1 MRWQPLPS
9 RTFERR
15 RLHRLLPKPLGI
27 SARGWLY
34 QDAGDLAQSAYWR
47 DKALEIAHRAHDP
60 QLVGY
65 TLWCK
70 ASLRTDLGDGQGV
83 VDLSE
88 EALAN
93 SRKLCPKVRILA
105 LERAAH
111 GYSLKNNRD
120 ECDRLLDQA
129 AELLDQVDDEY
140 PWGSCLRTPG
150 YLEIQRTTCY
160 GRMGL
165 AA

>member
-1 MRWQPLPS
+1 M
-9 RTFERR
+9 
-15 RLHRLLPKPLGI
+15 
-27 SARGWLY
+27 
-34 QDAGDLAQSAYWR
+34 
-47 DKALEIAHRAHDP
+47 
-60 QLVGY
+60 
-65 TLWCK
+65 
-70 ASLRTDLGDGQGV
+70 
-83 VDLSE
+83 
-88 EALAN
+88 
-93 SRKLCPKVRILA
+93 LA

-129 AELLDQVDDEY
+129 AELLDRVDDEY

-165 AA
+165 AAQAAQSWEQLLTHLPPACRRDYGVYRARQAIALADSQEPEQAIQVAAEVVPIVAETGSARMRGELFALRERMAAWKHEHVWSELHELLRSLTPVGVYHRIHR

>member
-1 MRWQPLPS
+1 V
-9 RTFERR
+9 RR
-15 RLHRLLPKPLGI
+15 RLPTRAS
-27 SARGWLY
+27 SARRCGSWLW
-34 QDAGDLAQSAYWR
+34 S
-47 DKALEIAHRAHDP
+47 
-60 QLVGY
+60 
-65 TLWCK
+65 
-70 ASLRTDLGDGQGV
+70 
-83 VDLSE
+83 
-88 EALAN
+88 
-93 SRKLCPKVRILA
+93 
-105 LERAAH
+105 AAH